1 MSTDPGGPTS
11 PFIPGLPG
19 APCSP
24 DMPGGPGGPLG
35 QVQSALHSQIPISG
49 CDCRLFLD
57 ASCFAKTGKNLS
69 VTFNF
74 FDLGSMPYI
83 KVSGFLA
90 KAKPI
95 ACTMCTIRAWMKF
108 IEDNINTL
116 SKANSE
122 FLLRKQ
128 WLNFNNGK
136 DYFQTSL
143 ISIAGCFAMNDC
155 AHENNEQTEN
165 N

>member
-35 QVQSALHSQIPISG
+35 QMQSALHSQIPISG

-95 ACTMCTIRAWMKF
+95 ACLMKNVVWIFFHFSKLTMCTIRAWMKF
-108 IEDNINTL
+108 IKDNINTL

-122 FLLRKQ
+122 FLLRK
-128 WLNFNNGK
+128 
-136 DYFQTSL
+136 
-143 ISIAGCFAMNDC
+143 CFAMNDC
-155 AHENNEQTEN
+155 AIN
-165 N
+165 